1 MVFARRCSIV
11 DLIDREIIR
20 LLQQDGGLSAR
31 EIAEAV
37 GLSTT
42 PCWRRIRALE
52 ERGVL
57 RARVALADADSLE
70 LGLTAIVQIRTSD
83 HSQAW
88 LERFVAG
95 IEPFEE
101 IVEAYRT
108 SGDIDYVLKVVVPDI
123 AAYDEFYKRLI
134 ASVDLFDVRS
144 VFVMEELKHTTALPL
159 DYVNWR

>member
-1 MVFARRCSIV
+1 M

-20 LLQQDGGLSAR
+20 LLQQDGSLSAR
-31 EIAEAV
+31 EIAETV

-57 RARVALADADSLE
+57 RARVALADADQLE

-95 IEPFEE
+95 IEPFDE

-123 AAYDEFYKRLI
+123 AAYDKFYKRLI

-159 DYVNWR
+159 DYVSWR

>member
-1 MVFARRCSIV
+1 M

-20 LLQQDGGLSAR
+20 LLQHDGSLSAR
-31 EIAEAV
+31 EIAEQV

-52 ERGVL
+52 DRGVL
-57 RARVALADADSLE
+57 RSRVALAEPDALG
-70 LGLTAIVQIRTSD
+70 LGLTAIVHIRTAD
-83 HSQAW
+83 HSNTW

-95 IEPFEE
+95 IEPLDE

-123 AAYDEFYKRLI
+123 AAYDAFYKRLI

-144 VFVMEELKHTTALPL
+144 VFVMEELKHTTELPL
-159 DYVNWR
+159 HYADWR

>member
-1 MVFARRCSIV
+1 M

-20 LLQQDGGLSAR
+20 LLQQDGSLSAR
-31 EIAEAV
+31 EIAETV

-57 RARVALADADSLE
+57 RARVALADADQLE

-95 IEPFEE
+95 IEPFDE

-159 DYVNWR
+159 DYVSWR